1 LEKEAIRQYLLHE
14 LRRVRLESKF
24 IMIKYNISNIEEFDE
39 KIRRGELNE
48 TDVFEDFTRLDYL
61 LDREEK
67 LRKLLEELEE
77 KKSERI

>member
-1 LEKEAIRQYLLHE
+1 
-14 LRRVRLESKF
+14 
-24 IMIKYNISNIEEFDE
+24 MIKYNISNIEEFDE

>member
-1 LEKEAIRQYLLHE
+1 
-14 LRRVRLESKF
+14 
-24 IMIKYNISNIEEFDE
+24 MIKYNISNIEEFDE

-77 KKSERI
+77 